1 MRSYTQLTQAER
13 YQIEALH
20 GAGQSQTAIAAQL
33 NRSQSTI
40 SRENAATLENR
51 SKTAPGLR
59 QRHPC

>member
-40 SRENAATLENR
+40 SREL
-51 SKTAPGLR
+51 LR
-59 QRHPC
+59 NGQKRGY